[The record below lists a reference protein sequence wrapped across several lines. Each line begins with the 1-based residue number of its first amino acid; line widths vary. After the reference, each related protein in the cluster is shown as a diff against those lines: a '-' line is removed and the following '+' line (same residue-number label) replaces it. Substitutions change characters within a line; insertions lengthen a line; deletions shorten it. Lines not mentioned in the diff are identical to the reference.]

1 MKRRWTDD
9 MSTGRCITGGL
20 TVAGGLAV
28 VGCLYRAARLGK
40 ARNSLRAAI
49 LGGRSGS
56 VRAHAPH
63 STARVLYVDALDVPV
78 AQGPV
83 LRSMIVPLAPG
94 LLVIMDDDD
103 DEPPRP
109 SFRRHKVVLRDGGV
123 DRPTVLDALSAD
135 ADKELTSTARLVHQ
149 GDWPTTMRMC
159 GLDTPTSSCTD
170 IYRVHEAAVD
180 RAYHLATVHW
190 DRIDPALR
198 DDLGMPPVDP
208 TKPRPEA
215 STALAFDRY
224 EAADVASHLATSA
237 EVKETLEAAGGA
249 ALCAACT
256 GLFFVVLGL

>member
-9 MSTGRCITGGL
+9 MSIGRCITGGL
-20 TVAGGLAV
+20 TVAGGLLA
-28 VGCLYRAARLGK
+28 VGCFYRAARLGK

-49 LGGRSGS
+49 LAGRGGS
-56 VRAHAPH
+56 VHAHVPH

-78 AQGPV
+78 APGPM
-83 LRSMIVPLAPG
+83 LHSMIVPLPPG
-94 LLVIMDDDD
+94 MLLIMDD

-109 SFRRHKVVLRDGGV
+109 PFRRYRVVLRDGGA
-123 DRPTVLDALSAD
+123 DQPTVLDALTAD

-149 GDWPTTMRMC
+149 GDWPTAMRIC
-159 GLDTPTSSCTD
+159 GLNTPASCTNV
-170 IYRVHEAAVD
+170 YRVHEAAVD

-198 DDLGMPPVDP
+198 DDLGMPPVDL

-215 STALAFDRY
+215 SAALAFDRH

-237 EVKETLEAAGGA
+237 EIKETLEAGAGA